1 MDKYQ
6 ILGIIS
12 QVVTVGSAI
21 PYILGIIRGVI
32 VPNRVTWAIWSVVGI
47 TLWFTTW
54 ANPNS
59 DSITVMFAFI
69 LAFNPTVV
77 FILTFWKGS
86 TEPIS
91 KMEKAAILIATSAI
105 ATWLFTKNNP
115 GILPTLFA
123 ILADICALVP
133 TIRFVNNNPDQDRP
147 TAWILF
153 MIGSIL
159 AISGVKLWNMD
170 SLILPIYMTIG
181 SFFIVIHWYIIGLKI
196 KPHYANG
203 FKK

>member
-12 QVVTVGSAI
+12 QVVTVCSAI

-32 VPNRVTWAIWSVVGI
+32 VPNRVTWAIWTVIGI

-59 DSITVMFAFI
+59 DHITVMFAFI

-86 TEPIS
+86 TKPIS
-91 KMEKAAILIATSAI
+91 NAEKFAILISAI
-105 ATWLFTKNNP
+105 AIMLWLFTMDSP
-115 GILPTLFA
+115 GFFPTFLA

-133 TIRFVNNNPDQDRP
+133 TLRFVNQYPDQDRP
-147 TAWILF
+147 TAWMLF
-153 MIGSIL
+153 MIGSIF
-159 AISGVKLWNMD
+159 AISGIQNWNIE
-170 SLILPIYMTIG
+170 SLILPVYMTIG
-181 SFFIVIHWYIIGLKI
+181 AFLIVLPLVHYRI
-196 KPHYANG
+196 KNQIPLREWI
-203 FKK
+203 